1 MVEFKLD
8 LKSGVPFHRQIVDQ
22 IRYGIA
28 SDRLMPGEQLPT
40 VRALAV
46 HLQVNPNTVRKAYS
60 ELEILGILDTQQGT
74 GTFVSHQ
81 QVEIGEDEK
90 EEEDLHTPG
99 LIMNHKAADEI
110 GSIEDHPMSMIS
122 EIDAQAKKDLDLIN
136 ELCVKELIVLKILD
150 KKSLEQTE
158 RGVIEFHYLY

>member
-8 LKSGVPFHRQIVDQ
+8 LKSGVPFHRQIIDQ

-46 HLQVNPNTVRKAYS
+46 DLQINPNTVRKAYS

-74 GTFVSHQ
+74 GTFVSDQ
-81 QVEIGEDEK
+81 KVKIDEDEK
-90 EEEDLHTPG
+90 KRMLRQ
-99 LIMNHKAADEI
+99 ICDELVAR
-110 GSIEDHPMSMIS
+110 GNQYGFTLK
-122 EIDAQAKKDLDLIN
+122 EIVTHMQRR
-136 ELCVKELIVLKILD
+136 
-150 KKSLEQTE
+150 LEN
-158 RGVIEFHYLY
+158 G

>member
-40 VRALAV
+40 VRELAV
-46 HLQVNPNTVRKAYS
+46 HLQINPNTVRKAYS

-74 GTFVSHQ
+74 GTFVSDQ

-90 EEEDLHTPG
+90 KR
-99 LIMNHKAADEI
+99 M
-110 GSIEDHPMSMIS
+110 
-122 EIDAQAKKDLDLIN
+122 
-136 ELCVKELIVLKILD
+136 
-150 KKSLEQTE
+150 LEQICDEFVARGHQYGFTLKEIVTNME
-158 RGVIEFHYLY
+158 RRLENG

>member
-40 VRALAV
+40 VRELAV

-74 GTFVSHQ
+74 GTFVSHR
-81 QVEIGEDEK
+81 QVEIGQDEK
-90 EEEDLHTPG
+90 ERMLRQ
-99 LIMNHKAADEI
+99 ICDELVAR
-110 GSIEDHPMSMIS
+110 GNQYGFTVR
-122 EIDAQAKKDLDLIN
+122 EIVTHMKRR
-136 ELCVKELIVLKILD
+136 
-150 KKSLEQTE
+150 LEN
-158 RGVIEFHYLY
+158 G

>member
-74 GTFVSHQ
+74 GTFVSHK
-81 QVEIGEDEK
+81 QVEIGEAEKQRMLRQICDE
-90 EEEDLHTPG
+90 LVARGNQYG
-99 LIMNHKAADEI
+99 LTLREI
-110 GSIEDHPMSMIS
+110 VEH
-122 EIDAQAKKDLDLIN
+122 LN
-136 ELCVKELIVLKILD
+136 RR
-150 KKSLEQTE
+150 LEN
-158 RGVIEFHYLY
+158 G

>member
-1 MVEFKLD
+1 MIEFKLD

-40 VRALAV
+40 VRELAV
-46 HLQVNPNTVRKAYS
+46 HLSVNPNTVRKAYS

-81 QVEIGEDEK
+81 QVEIGEAEK
-90 EEEDLHTPG
+90 ERMLRQ
-99 LIMNHKAADEI
+99 ICDELVAR
-110 GSIEDHPMSMIS
+110 GNQYGFTLK
-122 EIDAQAKKDLDLIN
+122 EIVTHMQRR
-136 ELCVKELIVLKILD
+136 
-150 KKSLEQTE
+150 LEN
-158 RGVIEFHYLY
+158 G

>member
-46 HLQVNPNTVRKAYS
+46 HLQVNPNTIRKAYS

-74 GTFVSHQ
+74 GTFVSHK
-81 QVEIGEDEK
+81 QVEIGEAEK
-90 EEEDLHTPG
+90 QGMLRQICD
-99 LIMNHKAADEI
+99 
-110 GSIEDHPMSMIS
+110 
-122 EIDAQAKKDLDLIN
+122 
-136 ELCVKELIVLKILD
+136 ELIARGNQYGFTLREIVTHIQRR
-150 KKSLEQTE
+150 LEND
-158 RGVIEFHYLY
+158 

>member
-40 VRALAV
+40 LRELAV

-74 GTFVSHQ
+74 GTFVSHR
-81 QVEIGEDEK
+81 QVEIGEAEKKRMLRQICDE
-90 EEEDLHTPG
+90 LVARG
-99 LIMNHKAADEI
+99 NQYGFSVREI
-110 GSIEDHPMSMIS
+110 VTHM
-122 EIDAQAKKDLDLIN
+122 QRR
-136 ELCVKELIVLKILD
+136 
-150 KKSLEQTE
+150 LEN
-158 RGVIEFHYLY
+158 G

>member
-40 VRALAV
+40 VRELAV
-46 HLQVNPNTVRKAYS
+46 HLQINPNTVRKAYS

-74 GTFVSHQ
+74 GTFVGHQ

-90 EEEDLHTPG
+90 KRMLKQ
-99 LIMNHKAADEI
+99 ICDELVAR
-110 GSIEDHPMSMIS
+110 GNQYGFTVR
-122 EIDAQAKKDLDLIN
+122 EIITHMQRR
-136 ELCVKELIVLKILD
+136 
-150 KKSLEQTE
+150 LEN
-158 RGVIEFHYLY
+158 G

>member
-40 VRALAV
+40 VRELAV
-46 HLQVNPNTVRKAYS
+46 HLQINPNTVRKAYS

-74 GTFVSHQ
+74 GTFVSHR
-81 QVEIGEDEK
+81 QVEIGEAEKQRMLRQICDE
-90 EEEDLHTPG
+90 LVARGNQYGFTVR
-99 LIMNHKAADEI
+99 EI
-110 GSIEDHPMSMIS
+110 VTHM
-122 EIDAQAKKDLDLIN
+122 QRR
-136 ELCVKELIVLKILD
+136 
-150 KKSLEQTE
+150 LEN
-158 RGVIEFHYLY
+158 G

>member
-28 SDRLMPGEQLPT
+28 SDRLLPGEQLPT
-40 VRALAV
+40 VRELAV
-46 HLQVNPNTVRKAYS
+46 HLQVNPNTIRKAYS

-74 GTFVSHQ
+74 GTFVSHR

-90 EEEDLHTPG
+90 ERMLRQ
-99 LIMNHKAADEI
+99 ICDELVAR
-110 GSIEDHPMSMIS
+110 GN
-122 EIDAQAKKDLDLIN
+122 QYGFT
-136 ELCVKELIVLKILD
+136 VKEIVTHMQRR
-150 KKSLEQTE
+150 LEN
-158 RGVIEFHYLY
+158 G

>member
-90 EEEDLHTPG
+90 KRMLRQ
-99 LIMNHKAADEI
+99 ICDELVAR
-110 GSIEDHPMSMIS
+110 GNQYGFTLK
-122 EIDAQAKKDLDLIN
+122 EIVTHMQRR
-136 ELCVKELIVLKILD
+136 
-150 KKSLEQTE
+150 LEN
-158 RGVIEFHYLY
+158 G